1 MKAVLRTVHCVD
13 VSGINIAAI
22 FLLIN
27 FDLCRV
33 GTFVCMTTSYLLY
46 INVNDAY
53 QTGGRLGLLRNC
65 NVIPKLSKKN
75 GDCCLQFYIKQ
86 NYADA

>member
-1 MKAVLRTVHCVD
+1 
-13 VSGINIAAI
+13 
-22 FLLIN
+22 
-27 FDLCRV
+27 
-33 GTFVCMTTSYLLY
+33 MTTSYLLY